1 MKNFLMIA
9 LILNFALP
17 CFAVSYEDINMPK
30 PPAYRTGLS
39 ETPEKEYMEA
49 KAKEDKVHQEYV
61 KKDAEQFDSTD
72 LTFADLSIKQ
82 ISREVAADLELD
94 QEDMVEIG
102 RAHV

>member
-61 KKDAEQFDSTD
+61 KKDADRKSTR
-72 LTFADLSIKQ
+72 LNSSHPNP
-82 ISREVAADLELD
+82 SRMPSSA
-94 QEDMVEIG
+94 
-102 RAHV
+102 